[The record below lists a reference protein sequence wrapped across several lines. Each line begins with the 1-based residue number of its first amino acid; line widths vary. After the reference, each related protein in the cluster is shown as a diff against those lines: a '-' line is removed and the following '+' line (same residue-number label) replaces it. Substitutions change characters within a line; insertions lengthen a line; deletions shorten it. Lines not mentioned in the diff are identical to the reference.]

1 MGCSPSTN
9 QQAWAPSVPS
19 GDPLSGRPRKRER
32 DAPSTPQHSGRL
44 TALRSTRNMSLLGR
58 EPRRL
63 RSPSA
68 AVVLQVAR
76 RQALREL
83 QRRNSNPVS
92 GEGPRAGAL
101 MWRDL
106 QGTSPTALRPHPDP
120 RGSPQSRAGGQKS
133 GGGAGARPRAVSSPA
148 AATGVGSEG
157 HQLLHRIR
165 CDPGVTKRVAAS
177 GDGAEM
183 LGGRHRPPGGRWA
196 PHTG

>member
-19 GDPLSGRPRKRER
+19 GDPLSGRPRKR
-32 DAPSTPQHSGRL
+32 DAPATPQHSGRL

-76 RQALREL
+76 RRALREL
-83 QRRNSNPVS
+83 QCRNSNPVS

-120 RGSPQSRAGGQKS
+120 AGHHRA
-133 GGGAGARPRAVSSPA
+133 APGARSPGRRRRTA
-148 AATGVGSEG
+148 PGSKLTGRGHGSR
-157 HQLLHRIR
+157 LR
-165 CDPGVTKRVAAS
+165 
-177 GDGAEM
+177 
-183 LGGRHRPPGGRWA
+183 RPPA
-196 PHTG
+196 PPQDSM